1 MLNRGPRCRS
11 HAVPLGIAAFV
22 VALVVAACS
31 PAEGDPPPVA
41 GGVTIDVGV
50 TGLGRVSYAAGALQC
65 SGDCSWSVPGN
76 RAIAL
81 VAEPQGSHVFAG
93 WGGACDVFSNPCQG
107 TFAEG
112 DRVTATFAPHALRL
126 NLTGDG
132 EGVFSILG
140 GGVQAMCDAGCFVT
154 MGMPL
159 QVAITYAAQGSTG
172 TVLGDWT
179 GPCDPGTVQ
188 PGYCLVNV
196 SGLTEIGKTWSR
208 AVTAVDDAYAATSGQ
223 TLVVAAPGVLANDAP
238 AGALSAELV
247 TDVTH
252 GTLALAASGGFSY
265 TSDPGFVGSDG
276 FVYRA
281 RHAQGQVSTAT
292 VTITVAG
299 AAPAAPVAN
308 TDTYATDR
316 GTTLTVAAPGVLAND
331 TGSGGA
337 LSAVL
342 VTDVDHG
349 TLNLAANGGF
359 VYTPADGF
367 VGSDGFTY
375 RAAEGALVSAPAAV
389 TITVRDVAFPP
400 TAVDDAYAAT
410 AGLALI
416 VPAPGVLGNDVLGSS
431 RDPIVAELADGV
443 SSGVLELASNGGFIY
458 TPTPGFEG
466 VDTFTYRAF
475 DGSLTSE
482 PGTVTITVGGGPGI
496 ADAPAVDIVRP
507 AGAGAGR

>member
-1 MLNRGPRCRS
+1 MPIRAPRRWP
-11 HAVPLGIAAFV
+11 HAMRVGVAAL
-22 VALVVAACS
+22 ALALAIGACS

-140 GGVQAMCDAGCFVT
+140 GGVQATCDADCFVT

-223 TLVVAAPGVLANDAP
+223 TLVVAAPGVLANDAY
-238 AGALSAELV
+238 ADGSTTELV
-247 TDVTH
+247 TDAGD
-252 GTLALAASGGFSY
+252 GTLVLASDGGFTY
-265 TSDPGFVGSDG
+265 APRPGFEGTDG
-276 FVYRA
+276 FVYRV
-281 RHAQGQVSTAT
+281 RDLQDQTAT
-292 VTITVAG
+292 ASVTITVVREVATG
-299 AAPAAPVAN
+299 PAAVDDVYDASS
-308 TDTYATDR
+308 
-316 GTTLTVAAPGVLAND
+316 GVTLTIGAPGVLAND
-331 TGSGGA
+331 RLGSSGDPIIA
-337 LSAVL
+337 EL
-342 VTDVDHG
+342 VDDVTSGSLD
-349 TLNLAANGGF
+349 LASNGGF
-359 VYTPADGF
+359 VYTSALGF
-367 VGSDGFTY
+367 AGT
-375 RAAEGALVSAPAAV
+375 
-389 TITVRDVAFPP
+389 
-400 TAVDDAYAAT
+400 DA
-410 AGLALI
+410 
-416 VPAPGVLGNDVLGSS
+416 
-431 RDPIVAELADGV
+431 
-443 SSGVLELASNGGFIY
+443 
-458 TPTPGFEG
+458 
-466 VDTFTYRAF
+466 FTYRAF
-475 DGSLTSE
+475 DGTLRSE
-482 PGTVTITVGGGPGI
+482 AATVTITVGAGVGI
-496 ADAPAVDIVRP
+496 VEPPTDAVAEP
-507 AGAGAGR
+507 